1 MKVRCSQREYEVE
14 RIVSGPRLM
23 DGAYLIKWAGFPDAD
38 NTWEPKSNL
47 PDSVFEDEDDPL
59 SFPFEVIATTP

>member
-1 MKVRCSQREYEVE
+1 
-14 RIVSGPRLM
+14 M